1 MKIKNDRENIKLEES
16 EDEVQDT
23 FQKVEQRPK
32 KREIEKMVKLKDSLV
47 HKFQTQI
54 SVPER
59 KNRKTGGKGEVG
71 YNLRIQGTCLVVK
84 W

>member
-1 MKIKNDRENIKLEES
+1 
-16 EDEVQDT
+16 
-23 FQKVEQRPK
+23 
-32 KREIEKMVKLKDSLV
+32 MVKLKDSSV

-59 KNRKTGGKGEVG
+59 KNRKMGGKGEKGEVG